1 MAVIREGNA
10 VIRTYTERIVAVLS
24 IKKWRLGG
32 FRMKKRQKKLTAV
45 ILALS
50 MLVPL
55 PGMPAGA
62 LAQSR
67 ENTAG
72 IRGYIAESAKEG
84 YTAAESSLEGL
95 EETEIADGQNLAEM
109 EPASDTAGKVPL
121 KGAGY
126 AASSAGEVTPF
137 VGDSSMAGTA
147 AVQAAGAAVIEKD
160 GQIIGYVDEGGLD
173 AAFADS
179 GNADTTITL
188 LRNVER
194 AGSLQIRINCTLDL
208 GEK

>member
-1 MAVIREGNA
+1 
-10 VIRTYTERIVAVLS
+10 
-24 IKKWRLGG
+24 
-32 FRMKKRQKKLTAV
+32 MKKRQKKLTAV

-109 EPASDTAGKVPL
+109 DGKSRWYMKRRKASVMDR
-121 KGAGY
+121 
-126 AASSAGEVTPF
+126 
-137 VGDSSMAGTA
+137 SSMWN
-147 AVQAAGAAVIEKD
+147 IHCRLME
-160 GQIIGYVDEGGLD
+160 
-173 AAFADS
+173 
-179 GNADTTITL
+179 
-188 LRNVER
+188 
-194 AGSLQIRINCTLDL
+194 
-208 GEK
+208 